1 MNIARALSTE
11 TTISR
16 NSAPIIAGALQAAG
30 YGITS
35 TDLMANVATFARW
48 DSYRGLWVIRNRVD
62 LRWSFADLQDTLSAA
77 GYRGSDLYHAWSIV
91 RGNLYARF
99 SRGNYTQPRPSTVL
113 RWAAAEHRA
122 AA

>member
-16 NSAPIIAGALQAAG
+16 NSAPLIAGALQSAG
-30 YGITS
+30 YSITAA
-35 TDLMANVATFARW
+35 DLLADVASFAYW
-48 DSYRGLWVIRNRVD
+48 DYYRGLWVIRNRVD

-99 SRGNYTQPRPSTVL
+99 ARGNYNKPRPSTVL
-113 RWAAAEHRA
+113 RWASGSYRA